1 MKKFLKISKPK
12 IKSCILL
19 NIIFSF
25 IIMFFS
31 SSAMAGI
38 DDDFYIDASN
48 GTYDSSSDWKA
59 AKDLADDEMGRNGHP
74 ELQFKYENQ
83 DVQNAMD
90 LRANEHGYTS
100 SDNSRDVYEILEIK
114 NTCSIDTLKKQYM
127 DNTDSKGCWYCNIV
141 STMTAAYLEAVANV
155 MNIVETLGRLIL
167 YYGFLIWLAYYVLQQ
182 VSSLAPIKP
191 GKMLQDILL
200 MGFKVLLATLA
211 VRQGIPLLTEF
222 FLDPVMLFG
231 IDYGQTILNG
241 MMDEA
246 TLGGAS

>member
-1 MKKFLKISKPK
+1 M
-12 IKSCILL
+12 
-19 NIIFSF
+19 N
-25 IIMFFS
+25 
-31 SSAMAGI
+31 
-38 DDDFYIDASN
+38 
-48 GTYDSSSDWKA
+48 
-59 AKDLADDEMGRNGHP
+59 
-74 ELQFKYENQ
+74 
-83 DVQNAMD
+83 
-90 LRANEHGYTS
+90 
-100 SDNSRDVYEILEIK
+100 
-114 NTCSIDTLKKQYM
+114 
-127 DNTDSKGCWYCNIV
+127 NTDSKGCWYCNIV